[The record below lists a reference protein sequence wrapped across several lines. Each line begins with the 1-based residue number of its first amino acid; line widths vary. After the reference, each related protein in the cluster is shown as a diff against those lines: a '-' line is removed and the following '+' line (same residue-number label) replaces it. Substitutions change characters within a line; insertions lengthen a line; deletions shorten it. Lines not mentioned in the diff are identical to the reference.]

1 MDGFF
6 ILRKIDPAE
15 KNAKLQGGWETM
27 IANRL
32 KGIRFAIPTE
42 LNGYSVIT
50 SMDTSYSTDVVET
63 ELTNPVKA
71 EQVVK
76 LTRQTRGILE
86 FNVSF
91 KVLDNFNLQNL
102 ARFLTSP
109 TIIPMP
115 SQLIDMLI
123 KQAMGRMDGK
133 FYTCD
138 FIHSKAVHTNMII
151 ERYSKQIISS
161 TDGIV
166 EFRFTLRPALYD
178 VLSSSELLAQE
189 KNNLLKEEDASGRAV

>member
-15 KNAKLQGGWETM
+15 KNAKLQGGWQNM
-27 IANRL
+27 VANRL

-42 LNGYSVIT
+42 LNAYSIIT
-50 SMDTSYSTDVVET
+50 SMDTNYSTDVIET
-63 ELTNPVKA
+63 ELTNPA
-71 EQVVK
+71 NTEQVVK

-91 KVLDNFNLQNL
+91 RVLDNFNLQNL
-102 ARFLTSP
+102 ARFLTTP

-115 SQLIDMLI
+115 SQVIDLLV
-123 KQAMGRMDGK
+123 KQAMSRMDGE

-138 FIHSKAVHTNMII
+138 YIHSKAVHTNMII

-161 TDGIV
+161 TEGIV
-166 EFRFTLRPALYD
+166 EFNFTLRPALYD
-178 VLSSSELLAQE
+178 VLRSKELLSQE
-189 KNNLLKEEDASGRAV
+189 KKNLLKEVDATGRAV